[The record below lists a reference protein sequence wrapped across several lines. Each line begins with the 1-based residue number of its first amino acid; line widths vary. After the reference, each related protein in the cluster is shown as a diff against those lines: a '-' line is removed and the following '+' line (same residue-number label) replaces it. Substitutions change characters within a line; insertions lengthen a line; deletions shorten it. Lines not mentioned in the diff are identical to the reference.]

1 MVRIVALII
10 VGFFG
15 GLSQAEY
22 FGGREVSPACPVD
35 DPVLLNAVANGQQVA
50 CQILYFPGRTG
61 TPKTVP
67 RDPLPKSTIEEACID
82 AETRGCGPIIQCIA
96 SSYYKCWAHSAP

>member
-1 MVRIVALII
+1 MMRIFVLILA
-10 VGFFG
+10 GFLCS
-15 GLSQAEY
+15 LSHAE
-22 FGGREVSPACPVD
+22 FFSGRDVSPACPVD

-67 RDPLPKSTIEEACID
+67 RDPLPKDTIEEACID
-82 AETRGCGPIIQCIA
+82 AETRGCGPIIQCMA
-96 SSYYKCWAHSAP
+96 SNYYKCWVHSAP